1 MIDVLQT
8 LDRFL
13 GRVAM
18 DESEGQW
25 LHHCDRLVPIGSK
38 EQGSGL
44 NPGVTTGQADF
55 LVTTEQPWVVNDA

>member
-25 LHHCDRLVPIGSK
+25 LHHCDRLVPMGSK

-44 NPGVTTGQADF
+44 NPGAF
-55 LVTTEQPWVVNDA
+55 LLIGHTAGILGVFLHMNA

>member
-25 LHHCDRLVPIGSK
+25 LHHCDRLVPIGCK

-44 NPGVTTGQADF
+44 NPGVF
-55 LVTTEQPWVVNDA
+55 LLIGRTAGILGVFLHMNA